1 MMKIKV
7 LHAETLGKVNEIN
20 LDLVT
25 SANSEYIVGRSP
37 TSGLVLDSADVSRI
51 HGKFFLQ
58 DESYYYS
65 DLGSINGSLF
75 NDKVADINQIYQIKS
90 RDVIRIGEFLL
101 VIEEESKKPEV
112 LSATV
117 FNPNWQAAAML
128 STPDTANQAES
139 AVPSVIPQASAAS
152 AVPELVTI
160 ESEQIIPTSEDL
172 QSPDLTI
179 IQSSQEVEASQTN
192 IPTPIAPSLEEIV
205 PEIKSEIPT
214 EIKSDEVP
222 IAPSLEETT
231 PEINTEISAEIKSNQ
246 LTVIQVDA
254 TVIQLPE
261 VEASQTNTLTP
272 ITPSVEEIIPE
283 INTEIPAEISSSEL
297 TVIQVE
303 ATVIQLPE
311 VEAPQTNTSTPIA
324 HSLEEIIPEI
334 NTESPAEIKSDE
346 VTSLRAEDQD
356 AIAPAPEL
364 ATTTPETLHLEHD
377 AIAPAPELATTT
389 PETLHLE
396 HDAIAPAPELATT
409 TPETLHLEHD
419 AIAPAPELA
428 TITPETL
435 QTEGILVEGEQQL
448 PASSDTVSK
457 TEITLPEPVT
467 QTSEETMSPDSTQTP
482 NEVESEVKTQTPET
496 ASKAFEIVSKK
507 YIALMAHDSKKSDI
521 VQFVAQH
528 QDFLSKCLTI
538 ATPSISESLY
548 QQTGLATS
556 QKTPLVP
563 VGGYQAVASLIGTGE
578 VLAVILLRDFL
589 VAQSGQA
596 NEEALLRICNI
607 NQVLVATNMVTAEA
621 IMHYIRDMVTSL

>member
-396 HDAIAPAPELATT
+396 HDE
-409 TPETLHLEHD
+409 
-419 AIAPAPELA
+419 IAPAPELA